1 MSQTPPVPSTVPTPT
16 TRTPAGVPGPPPA
29 SSHPDP
35 AAAAAVRGVGLRKT
49 YGRGD
54 AQVHALDGVDVAF
67 GRGQFTAIMG
77 ASGSGKSTLLHLL
90 AGLDSA
96 TAGQVHL
103 GDTELTS
110 LDDNALTELRRKR
123 VGFVF
128 QSFNLLPMFTAEQNI
143 LLPLELAGSKVT
155 PDVRAWFDRLVT
167 TLGLR
172 DRLTHRPSELSG
184 GQQQRVA
191 IARALLTRPDVV
203 FADEPTGNL
212 DSRSGAEVL
221 EFLRTSVRELGQT
234 VVMVT
239 HDAQAAAYADRAV
252 LVADGRIAGDV
263 ADPTPEVVQAELDR
277 LRTASL
283 ASPASTPARGVAA
296 GSTPAVEAR

>member
-1 MSQTPPVPSTVPTPT
+1 MT
-16 TRTPAGVPGPPPA
+16 TSLA
-29 SSHPDP
+29 SEALSPQ
-35 AAAAAVRGVGLRKT
+35 AILTARALRKT
-49 YGRGD
+49 YGSGE
-54 AQVHALDGVDVAF
+54 AQVHALDGVDVTF
-67 GRGQFTAIMG
+67 NSGDFTAIMG

-96 TAGQVHL
+96 TSGQVFL
-103 GDTELTS
+103 GNTELTA
-110 LDDNALTELRRKR
+110 LDDNALTLLRRKR
-123 VGFVF
+123 VGFIF

-143 LLPLELAGSKVT
+143 LLPVELAGGKV
-155 PDVRAWFDRLVT
+155 DAAVRSWFDTLVD

-172 DRLTHRPSELSG
+172 QRLSHRPSELSG

-191 IARALLTRPDVV
+191 IARALLTKPDVV

-221 EFLRTSVRELGQT
+221 SFLRTSVREFGQT

-239 HDAQAAAYADRAV
+239 HDATAAAYADRAV
-252 LVADGRIAGDV
+252 LVADGTIAGDI
-263 ADPTPEVVQAELDR
+263 AGPTPETVQHALDS

-283 ASPASTPARGVAA
+283 TGAL
-296 GSTPAVEAR
+296 